1 MSGLEILGAIASSI
15 ALAQAVQGT
24 LKAVD
29 FLRQNSDIK
38 RECNRLRKE
47 ILMIECFIMQAREQ
61 TDPMM
66 PAQRLIGSPE
76 HPLVSLTIQELEE
89 ILEGLDE
96 IVDKYSRPRKVH
108 DPKRYT
114 DKVKWLSDAGKIE
127 ELRERVQ
134 ATKSNLHMAITFR
147 VSSMVDR
154 GNVRQEVL
162 FHRVTQQLTY
172 YTQETHNIS
181 QALPK
186 LLQGPQTMSDGSVTS
201 LQPGTQGTT
210 IHDKPALPATEEN
223 RLTESSEA
231 SLTNV
236 TDPAVTAIKEE
247 SFVSVTSVQPL
258 GTRSCGSKCQCQC
271 HQGRRD
277 HTGAWAVPLFSSWLI
292 RYDKTD
298 NNYQSRC
305 RCKASVEFEFRLPRW
320 LWAGVLSFQASRGPN
335 ISFSLRPSRVLESVH
350 ELWIMMSNPS
360 LLETCIREGFVC
372 FPDDTAGSEWPLLS
386 MALYNQ
392 SSECVEILL
401 KLWGNILPSQ
411 RLSRNIGYELKSY
424 YTKGSKPE
432 IDMAIDKTLYFVQD
446 WDEVSTTKVHIAA
459 AGGGGGGVLDALL
472 EQPWAIDELDE
483 VGEAPIHV
491 AVGNNNFEGLEQLIA
506 AKADINRQ
514 TPAGYTPLMTA
525 ASYEIDTMLQ
535 KLLEHRECQKRIG
548 QGNIQGLT
556 ALHFAA
562 KSGSLACVRLLLE
575 AGAPA
580 SKTDEYGRTPM
591 HYLAW
596 VKQEHQQEIYEMIK
610 FLQDYGADIE
620 AKDPNGITPVLWA
633 CQKGNVAVLGA
644 LVRAG
649 ASIRAIDSNRKG
661 IVHVA
666 ALSNNL
672 DVVHYLAEQD
682 LGEIDP
688 QLRGVDQNSTPLGS
702 LRWIFDEYF
711 MHSII
716 VPSHE
721 QQQDFI
727 KFYFKLLIRNLER
740 HMSTL
745 RDIQEAIEDRD
756 SGATEKLLDILI
768 KRNEASF
775 RQELVGWYRGLKFY
789 VSDGQWDKLKGA
801 ICEEYDEIS
810 DKAERAAIARGK
822 TLTDPEMEE
831 FF

>member
-1 MSGLEILGAIASSI
+1 
-15 ALAQAVQGT
+15 
-24 LKAVD
+24 
-29 FLRQNSDIK
+29 
-38 RECNRLRKE
+38 
-47 ILMIECFIMQAREQ
+47 MQAREQ

-89 ILEGLDE
+89 ILEELNE
-96 IVDKYSRPRKVH
+96 IVEKYSRSRKVH

-127 ELRERVQ
+127 ELRERAQ

-147 VSSMVDR
+147 VSTMVDR

-181 QALPK
+181 QTLPK
-186 LLQGPQTMSDGSVTS
+186 LLQGPQTEPESSTTS
-201 LQPGTQGTT
+201 LQPATQGTAF
-210 IHDKPALPATEEN
+210 HHKPDSQATEESRIIGGSKVYCADN
-223 RLTESSEA
+223 AEHRIATF
-231 SLTNV
+231 NG
-236 TDPAVTAIKEE
+236 E
-247 SFVSVTSVQPL
+247 SFVSVTTIQTFC
-258 GTRSCGSKCQCQC
+258 TRSCGSKCQCRC
-271 HQGRRD
+271 HRGRRED
-277 HTGAWAVPLFSSWLI
+277 TGTWAGSLLHSWLI

-298 NNYQSRC
+298 NNYRNRC
-305 RCKASVEFEFRLPRW
+305 RCKSSIEFEFRLPSW
-320 LWAGVLSFQASRGPN
+320 LWAGVLSFQASRGSN
-335 ISFSLRPSRVLESVH
+335 INLSLRLSRVLESVDD
-350 ELWIMMSNPS
+350 LWITMSNPS
-360 LLETCIREGFVC
+360 LLVARIREGFVY
-372 FPDDTAGSEWPLLS
+372 FPDDTVGSEWPLLL

-392 SSECVEILL
+392 SSDCVEILL
-401 KLWGNILPSQ
+401 KLWANILPSQ
-411 RLSRNIGYELKSY
+411 GLSRNIGYELKSY
-424 YTKGSKPE
+424 CTNGDEPE
-432 IDMAIDKTLYFVQD
+432 MDMAIEKTLSFVQD
-446 WDEVSTTKVHIAA
+446 WADVSTTKVHIAA
-459 AGGGGGGVLDALL
+459 AGGGVLEALR

-483 VGEAPIHV
+483 YGEAPMHV
-491 AVGNNNFEGLEQLIA
+491 ATVTNNMLGLEQLVA
-506 AKADINRQ
+506 AKADVNRQ
-514 TPAGYTPLMTA
+514 TPSGYTPLMTA
-525 ASYEIDTMLQ
+525 AAYGNDAMLQ
-535 KLLEHRECQKRIG
+535 KILGHSECMKRISQCNS
-548 QGNIQGLT
+548 QGIT

-562 KSGSLACVRLLLE
+562 KSGSLACVKLLLE
-575 AGAPA
+575 AGAPT
-580 SKTDEYGRTPM
+580 SKRDGYGRTPM

-596 VKQEHQQEIYEMIK
+596 VNHEHQQEIRETIQL
-610 FLQDYGADIE
+610 LQDYGADIE
-620 AKDPNGITPVLWA
+620 SKDLNGITPILWA
-633 CQKGNVAVLGA
+633 CQKGNVSILRA
-644 LVRAG
+644 LVM
-649 ASIRAIDSNRKG
+649 ASASLGAIDSSRNG
-661 IVHVA
+661 IIHVA
-666 ALSNNL
+666 ALSNNF

-682 LGEIDP
+682 LEEIDP
-688 QLRGVDQNSTPLGS
+688 QLRGLDQNSTPLGS

-716 VPSHE
+716 VPSQE

-745 RDIQEAIEDRD
+745 RNIQEAIEDRD

-789 VSDGQWDKLKGA
+789 VSDGQWDKLKEA